1 MYENIGTVHPQSHGF
16 ATYKGSL
23 PRISQNIFPGRF
35 SKVPFCVG
43 IFKNDEIKKNEQH
56 SEDCSTISS
65 RNAGWC
71 LAVEKKQ
78 DLWKLPVGRF
88 ARLKAIAFC
97 LASLSASGDV
107 LRTAGLP
114 AAFLFPLP

>member
-1 MYENIGTVHPQSHGF
+1 LRLTREASPEFRKIY
-16 ATYKGSL
+16 
-23 PRISQNIFPGRF
+23 FPAVFQKFHFVSEF
-35 SKVPFCVG
+35 SKMT
-43 IFKNDEIKKNEQH
+43 KLKKNEQH